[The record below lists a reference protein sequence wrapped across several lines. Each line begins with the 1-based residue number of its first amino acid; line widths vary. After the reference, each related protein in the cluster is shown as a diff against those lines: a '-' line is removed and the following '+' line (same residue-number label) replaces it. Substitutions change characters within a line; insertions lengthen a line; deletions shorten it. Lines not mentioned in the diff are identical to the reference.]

1 MGEVVNLRRAHK
13 AKARDQAEAQ
23 AAANRA
29 AHGRTRAQKQADRAE
44 AERRARDLNGA
55 RRDR

>member
-1 MGEVVNLRRAHK
+1 MGEIVNLRRVRK
-13 AKARDQAEAQ
+13 ARARDQAEAQ

-29 AHGRTRAQKQADRAE
+29 AFGRTLADKQAGQAE
-44 AERRARDLNGA
+44 IDRRARELDGA